1 MEAAAFASIVK
12 QSRGIVE
19 RVSCRGQCPQRIAR
33 LAAPEECA
41 GDSARNSHNQISAQ
55 SFFGLPS
62 GMKSFWLVKQEP
74 SSYSWS
80 DFVPER
86 ETSWTG
92 VRNFAARN
100 NLRKMQTGDEVLFYH
115 SGDEKAVVG
124 IAKVV
129 RTAYPDSTAKEGEWS
144 TVDLAAVKP
153 LARPV
158 TLREIKGNSRL
169 KGIAL
174 VRQSR
179 LSVMPLRE
187 ADFREIV
194 KIGTG

>member
-1 MEAAAFASIVK
+1 ME
-12 QSRGIVE
+12 
-19 RVSCRGQCPQRIAR
+19 
-33 LAAPEECA
+33 
-41 GDSARNSHNQISAQ
+41 DSAPYSDQRDFRAELFRII
-55 SFFGLPS
+55 FPR
-62 GMKSFWLVKQEP
+62 MKNFWLVKQEP

-80 DFVPER
+80 DLVAEG

-100 NLRKMQTGDEVLFYH
+100 NLRKMRKADAVLFYH
-115 SGDEKAVVG
+115 SGEEKAVVG

-129 RTAYPDSTAKEGEWS
+129 RTAYPDTTAKEGDWY
-144 TVDLAAVKP
+144 TVDLTAVKP

-169 KGIAL
+169 KEIRL

-179 LSVMPLRE
+179 LSVMPLAE
-187 ADFREIV
+187 PEFREIV
-194 KIGTG
+194 NMGGR